1 MGHSLRSLKPVPR
14 RIEEDSY
21 ELGSRFRRDRTQRV
35 GSQQDQNSGRRFYA
49 ILVPPPDTCFPLE
62 YAFHLLGDVRDKLV
76 LDLGCGSGEE
86 VRPLGK
92 RGARVIGIDISPHL
106 IAIAEER
113 LRRQGVDAEVRV
125 GSAYETYLPDQ
136 SVDVVFCMSL
146 LHHLEL
152 DRVKNEILRV
162 LKPDGLFILKEPIR
176 LSWTMRQLRR
186 LFPSKEDV
194 SEFEYPLNSEQLSE
208 LAEGFQVVASRSFRT
223 PFVPL
228 LARMIKGPYQ
238 KGIWSRDAWLL
249 KRLPALAHF
258 ATIRVMALRP
268 AMASVALGSHRDQ
281 SANGSVVV
289 ASRS

>member
-1 MGHSLRSLKPVPR
+1 MDSDHDIAEIARSASEASK
-14 RIEEDSY
+14 IKI
-21 ELGSRFRRDRTQRV
+21 RDVDFTRYL
-35 GSQQDQNSGRRFYA
+35 S
-49 ILVPPPDTCFPLE
+49 PPPDTCFPLE
-62 YAFHLLGDVRDKLV
+62 YAFHLLGDVQDKLV

-86 VRPLGK
+86 VIPLRK

-125 GSAYETYLPDQ
+125 GSAYETQVPDA

-162 LKPDGLFILKEPIR
+162 LKPGGLFVLKEPIR
-176 LSWTMRQLRR
+176 LSRTMRQLRR

-194 SEFEYPLNSEQLSE
+194 SEFEYPLNSKQLSE

-228 LARMIKGPYQ
+228 LTRMIRVPQQ
-238 KGIWSRDAWLL
+238 KSIWFRDAWLL
-249 KRLPALAHF
+249 NHFPALAHF

-268 AMASVALGSHRDQ
+268 AKSSVALASGHGQSVDGS
-281 SANGSVVV
+281 SVLT
-289 ASRS
+289 RSY